1 MELRE
6 DLQIPTV
13 KEKIQRISDSY
24 ETGTINYPYALANT
38 LYADSTVRKL
48 KRKQD
53 LVTQEEI

>member
-53 LVTQEEI
+53 LVMQEEI

>member
-13 KEKIQRISDSY
+13 KKKIQRISDSY

-53 LVTQEEI
+53 LVMQEEI

>member
-6 DLQIPTV
+6 DLQIPIV

-24 ETGTINYPYALANT
+24 ETGPINYPYALANT
-38 LYADSTVRKL
+38 LYADSIVREL
-48 KRKQD
+48 KKKQD